1 MITKFDE
8 FLNEGKKSYDYDKIV
23 SKFNLKKYPTIIPPD
38 DKEECIKILLKDF
51 EKDLKDDPENT
62 KVYFGEGNEEGMGKE
77 EFEDGTIEQE
87 IRKIDIESTRHEVV
101 HAIQKKKY
109 PEMLE
114 NELAGKEKFWSTIF
128 DNYENH
134 KIYLSIPG
142 ETMAYAFSWVVG
154 DEHKMFGKTI
164 KQRYEDIGGKV
175 LDFFNEYVKE
185 YKEKLKK

>member
-1 MITKFDE
+1 M
-8 FLNEGKKSYDYDKIV
+8 N
-23 SKFNLKKYPTIIPPD
+23 NLEINILQEIKEL
-38 DKEECIKILLKDF
+38 KEEIRIDDIKEDKKTINMLKEKIIILRT
-51 EKDLKDDPENT
+51 N
-62 KVYFGEGNEEGMGKE
+62 N
-77 EFEDGTIEQE
+77 
-87 IRKIDIESTRHEVV
+87 
-101 HAIQKKKY
+101 
-109 PEMLE
+109 EMLE